1 LSFLCNYVDT
11 KITEATLSRETIRD
25 CVKRLF
31 KRSDFPE
38 QIFISLGDSAVVSKG
53 DVVWMNIDCEHPYD
67 WLPLPRMDDLVLNLP
82 SKEQFL
88 QELGVDRM
96 EDVSFEAETRF
107 WDNFA
112 FEFAR
117 SAAGVKLCWK

>member
-1 LSFLCNYVDT
+1 LSFLGNYVDS
-11 KITEATLSRETIRD
+11 KITEATLSREMIRAY
-25 CVKRLF
+25 VKMLF

-38 QIFISLGDSAVVSKG
+38 QIFISLGDSAVVSRG

-67 WLPLPRMDDLVLNLP
+67 WLPLPRLDDLVLNLP

-88 QELGVDRM
+88 QKMGVNRL
-96 EDVSFEAETRF
+96 EDVTLEAETIF

-112 FEFAR
+112 FEFAK
-117 SAAGVKLCWK
+117 STAGVRLIWE